1 MIDFILIDNS
11 EAKLPQ
17 VDLFFEFFPELFV
30 IRFPDDID
38 ESSPSLFN
46 SATFIQSYQSKRHC
60 SLPVASCVKSYPI
73 QWEQNAVLFI
83 DVQEYILHQRPHAPT
98 PAQQPYHWLLF
109 AGLLCNKGS
118 QQPNTSLYIR
128 GRKASQLAGDTNQA
142 RHPGLRGDLR
152 FLKDQMLK
160 FFCLPYLLH
169 ERGQIQGQAQSV
181 GSSVA
186 PPGFA
191 HFPGSGR
198 VIHDANKVHCRLHK
212 SCTGVFFPRFSRPR
226 TAR

>member
-1 MIDFILIDNS
+1 
-11 EAKLPQ
+11 
-17 VDLFFEFFPELFV
+17 
-30 IRFPDDID
+30 
-38 ESSPSLFN
+38 
-46 SATFIQSYQSKRHC
+46 
-60 SLPVASCVKSYPI
+60 
-73 QWEQNAVLFI
+73 
-83 DVQEYILHQRPHAPT
+83 
-98 PAQQPYHWLLF
+98 
-109 AGLLCNKGS
+109 LLCNKGS
-118 QQPNTSLYIR
+118 QQTNTSLYIR